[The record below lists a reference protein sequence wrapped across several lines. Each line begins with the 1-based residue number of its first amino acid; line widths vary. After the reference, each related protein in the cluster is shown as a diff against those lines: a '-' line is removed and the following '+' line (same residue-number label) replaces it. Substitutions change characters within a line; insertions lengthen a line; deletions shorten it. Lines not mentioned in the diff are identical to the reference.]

1 MDKLIEASGSL
12 ISGGLVALLTWWLT
26 TRARNRQDQ
35 ERKREALRGRA
46 DALMVAVSDLR
57 TAGAA
62 NQMLGETLVE
72 RGRTVLLAGLAC
84 VGGTAR
90 ARIAGGTDVRSGLA
104 APGAGRSCWRKR
116 GS

>member
-57 TAGAA
+57 AAGAA
-62 NQMLGETLVE
+62 NQMLGRRWSSE
-72 RGRTVLLAGLAC
+72 
-84 VGGTAR
+84 
-90 ARIAGGTDVRSGLA
+90 
-104 APGAGRSCWRKR
+104 AGRFCWR
-116 GS
+116 GSPAWAARPGPG